1 MPSQLDEK
9 RPLNDDGYRGI
20 PFSEWLELFLD
31 YAICLAMGGN
41 GEEAYSVCEAARDSI
56 VFTNS
61 KDYMFLIHVAWAGRS
76 HHRSGMWHLT
86 DLFLACAIYMADD
99 EVCVA
104 MGRFFTKVNQLDS
117 DAYRMFAALCRLCQ
131 SPASW
136 YNSGPVQKFILR
148 QIRVIDATQ
157 IRATMPHAA
166 VAGPS
171 DLSVVHGE
179 TRNLD
184 VCLLMLYGHILF
196 TSTSYTFA
204 LS

>member
-1 MPSQLDEK
+1 
-9 RPLNDDGYRGI
+9 
-20 PFSEWLELFLD
+20 
-31 YAICLAMGGN
+31 
-41 GEEAYSVCEAARDSI
+41 
-56 VFTNS
+56 
-61 KDYMFLIHVAWAGRS
+61 
-76 HHRSGMWHLT
+76 
-86 DLFLACAIYMADD
+86 MADD

-104 MGRFFTKVNQLDS
+104 MGRFFTKVYQLDS

-157 IRATMPHAA
+157 MRATMPDSA
-166 VAGPS
+166 VTAPP
-171 DLSVVHGE
+171 DLSSTQGE

-204 LS
+204 LSEFPHAVCGDG